1 MIKLL
6 YTRARREGYSTA
18 ISHLLY
24 ERECTC
30 SSYPC
35 WSCWVSEYLLLL
47 KRRVVF
53 RQTTCCFSS
62 NDVLFF
68 IKRRVVFRQ
77 TTCCF
82 SSNDVLFFIKRRVV
96 FHQTTC
102 CFSSNDVLFFV
113 KRRVVFRQTTCCF
126 SSNNEW
132 GCPQKCNFEDVISM
146 SKAILCNRKK
156 SFKLS
161 PST

>member
-6 YTRARREGYSTA
+6 FTRARREGDSTA

-47 KRRVVF
+47 KRRNVF
-53 RQTTCCFSS
+53 HQTTCCFSS
-62 NDVLFF
+62 NNVSFF
-68 IKRRVVFRQ
+68 V
-77 TTCCF
+77 
-82 SSNDVLFFIKRRVV
+82 KRRVV

-113 KRRVVFRQTTCCF
+113 ERRVVFRRTTCCF
-126 SSNNEW
+126 SSNDRLFFVKQRVSDIHRSVTLN
-132 GCPQKCNFEDVISM
+132 
-146 SKAILCNRKK
+146 
-156 SFKLS
+156 KLS
-161 PST
+161 LCPKLLCATEKSPSNFLHRPRIDVAV

>member
-1 MIKLL
+1 MTLVTAKMIKLL
-6 YTRARREGYSTA
+6 YTRARREGDSTA

-24 ERECTC
+24 ERECNC

-53 RQTTCCFSS
+53 Y
-62 NDVLFF
+62 
-68 IKRRVVFRQ
+68 Q

-113 KRRVVFRQTTCCF
+113 KQRV
-126 SSNNEW
+126 S
-132 GCPQKCNFEDVISM
+132 DVHRSVT
-146 SKAILCNRKK
+146 LD
-156 SFKLS
+156 KLS
-161 PST
+161 LCPKLRCATEKSPSNFLHWPRINVAV

>member
-1 MIKLL
+1 MTAKMIKLL
-6 YTRARREGYSTA
+6 FTRARREGDSTA

-47 KRRVVF
+47 KRRDVF
-53 RQTTCCFSS
+53 HQM
-62 NDVLFF
+62 
-68 IKRRVVFRQ
+68 
-77 TTCCF
+77 TCCF

-102 CFSSNDVLFFV
+102 CFLSNDVLFSI
-113 KRRVVFRQTTCCF
+113 KQRVGGIHRSVTLKML
-126 SSNNEW
+126 SL
-132 GCPQKCNFEDVISM
+132 CPKL
-146 SKAILCNRKK
+146 LCATEK
-156 SFKLS
+156 S
-161 PST
+161 PSNFLHRPRIDIAV

>member
-1 MIKLL
+1 MTLVTAKMIKLL
-6 YTRARREGYSTA
+6 YTRARREGDSTA

-68 IKRRVVFRQ
+68 IKRRVVF
-77 TTCCF
+77 
-82 SSNDVLFFIKRRVV
+82 
-96 FHQTTC
+96 HQTT
-102 CFSSNDVLFFV
+102 SGDVHRNVTL
-113 KRRVVFRQTTCCF
+113 KML
-126 SSNNEW
+126 SL
-132 GCPQKCNFEDVISM
+132 CPKL
-146 SKAILCNRKK
+146 LCATEK
-156 SFKLS
+156 S
-161 PST
+161 PSNFLHRPRIDVAV

>member
-77 TTCCF
+77 TMCCF
-82 SSNDVLFFIKRRVV
+82 SSNDVSFFVKRRVV
-96 FHQTTC
+96 FHQTT
-102 CFSSNDVLFFV
+102 SGDVHRSATLKMLSLCPKLFCATE
-113 KRRVVFRQTTCCF
+113 K
-126 SSNNEW
+126 
-132 GCPQKCNFEDVISM
+132 
-146 SKAILCNRKK
+146 
-156 SFKLS
+156 S
-161 PST
+161 PSNFLHQPRLDVAVYMLSSGRARLREATRFV